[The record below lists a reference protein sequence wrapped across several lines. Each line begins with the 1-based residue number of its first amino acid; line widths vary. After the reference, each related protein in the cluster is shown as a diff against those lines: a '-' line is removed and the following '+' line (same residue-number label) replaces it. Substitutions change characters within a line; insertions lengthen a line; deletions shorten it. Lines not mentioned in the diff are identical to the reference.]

1 MSRSVKELW
10 VSPGADSPELL
21 ARAAALG
28 LEPCSLRLGEPPA
41 TEEDGGDDRQEGLAM
56 ELTETAATLG
66 VGMGDER
73 LVRLT
78 PHALTAEV
86 SPEYWARIAEE
97 LRRRLD
103 DGTLVGGALGAVTT
117 RSLPHLKRWYLGPHD
132 LALVDVTFDGQTVR
146 VCRHGLGDLFGGA
159 VPSVR
164 DHSWYATLDA
174 VGGAWSEGFDPQE
187 AQRPSSVSTRCGMS
201 ASLARLRPRV
211 RTRTF
216 AAAVGVAG
224 IVAAVAWTMR
234 GPKKPS

>member
-1 MSRSVKELW
+1 
-10 VSPGADSPELL
+10 
-21 ARAAALG
+21 
-28 LEPCSLRLGEPPA
+28 
-41 TEEDGGDDRQEGLAM
+41 M

-66 VGMGDER
+66 VGTGDER
-73 LVRLT
+73 VLLRLT

-86 SPEYWARIAEE
+86 SPEYGARIAEE

-164 DHSWYATLDA
+164 DNSWYATLDA

-187 AQRPSSVSTRCGMS
+187 AQAFVERFHALREE
-201 ASLARLRPRV
+201 RLRSLGYGLGV
-211 RTRTF
+211 ATRTL